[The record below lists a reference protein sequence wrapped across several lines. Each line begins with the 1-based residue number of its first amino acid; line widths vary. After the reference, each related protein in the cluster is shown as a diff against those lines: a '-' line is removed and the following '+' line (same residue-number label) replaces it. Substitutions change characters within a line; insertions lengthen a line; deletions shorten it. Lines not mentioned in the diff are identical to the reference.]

1 MCCPFV
7 VISPPTESSFFFV
20 FDPDMEAIDFTNLTV
35 ETNNAELH
43 TYVSI
48 EADGESTP
56 VSTKRS
62 SSPVPP
68 QAPRLQRG
76 EGVALAC
83 VDAVEVHII
92 SGERLKFNTENKTTR
107 DLRVEVAMWRG
118 VLPSQVQLLCDKLE
132 ICDKTP
138 ILSGC
143 LTAIFRCAPERGQ
156 GFAHVCPD
164 AMGIHTITGEHLGFW
179 SENFTTHTIHDPA
192 SE

>member
-1 MCCPFV
+1 
-7 VISPPTESSFFFV
+7 
-20 FDPDMEAIDFTNLTV
+20 MEAFDFTNLTV
-35 ETNNAELH
+35 ETNHAELH

-56 VSTKRS
+56 MSIKRS

-76 EGVALAC
+76 EGFALVC
-83 VDAVEVHII
+83 VDAVEVRTIA
-92 SGERLKFNTENKTTR
+92 GERMKFNTENKTTR

>member
-1 MCCPFV
+1 
-7 VISPPTESSFFFV
+7 
-20 FDPDMEAIDFTNLTV
+20 MEAIDFTNLTV

-83 VDAVEVHII
+83 VDAVEVHTVA
-92 SGERLKFNTENKTTR
+92 GERLKFNTENKTTR

-118 VLPSQVQLLCDKLE
+118 VLPSQVQLLCEELE

-143 LTAIFRCAPERGQ
+143 LTAIFRCAPERCAPERGQ
-156 GFAHVCPD
+156 GFAPVCPD